1 MATEKT
7 RRSRAR
13 LAVIVLGLVALMTL
27 GATFTNAAPPFTTT
41 ISVDDVSDLSVT
53 ISGQA
58 DSPSQADH
66 HMVIVWGDGTE
77 DVLPNFT
84 SDAPW
89 NWGPVSHT
97 YAAGGTYD
105 IVATLIHSTPQGND
119 SGSGSAS
126 ASATVTVAEP
136 TPEDPSVVEDETAVK
151 GTKTVKKPGRLAKT
165 GPEHIGLTVAGLTF
179 LLAGAMLHMFAARR
193 DESAIHG

>member
-1 MATEKT
+1 MATGKT

-13 LAVIVLGLVALMTL
+13 LAVIVLGLVALVTL

-97 YAAGGTYD
+97 YLADGTYD
-105 IVATLIHSTPQGND
+105 IVATLIHATPQGND
-119 SGSGSAS
+119 RGSAT
-126 ASATVTVAEP
+126 ASVTVAA
-136 TPEDPSVVEDETAVK
+136 PSTEGPSDVEDDDTAVL

-179 LLAGAMLHMFAARR
+179 LLAGALLHMFAARR
-193 DESAIHG
+193 DESVIHG